1 MNKLDVPEVAKPDSL
16 DYADLTP
23 DFVLDAIE
31 SQGYLSDLRV
41 LTLNSY
47 ENRVF
52 QIGIEDSAPVIAKFY
67 RPNRWSDAQIKEE
80 HDFSLALHELEIPV
94 IPPITSANNITLHHY
109 KGHRFSLYERKGGHA
124 PDLSNLDTLYTL
136 GQHIGRIH
144 ALGCTKPFNERPILS
159 LQTFG
164 LDAREFL
171 LKNNFIPENLLP
183 AYQSLTDHLFEAI
196 EAAFIQT
203 PYDAIRLHGDC
214 HPGNII
220 VRPDSMYLVDL
231 DDARSGPAVQDIWML
246 ISGDEQSKRSQ
257 LSSIVEGYEEFY
269 DMDYRQFSL
278 IEPLRTLRLIHYA
291 GWLAKRWTDPAFP
304 RAFPWFNTERFWSEH
319 ILELREQLGEIQGPP
334 IKIQ

>member
-1 MNKLDVPEVAKPDSL
+1 MNKLDTPEVAKPDSL

-52 QIGIEDSAPVIAKFY
+52 QIGIEDNSPVIAKFY
-67 RPNRWSDAQIKEE
+67 RPNRWNDAQIIEE
-80 HDFSLALHELEIPV
+80 HNFSLALHALEIPV
-94 IPPITSANNITLHHY
+94 IPPITTNNITLHHY
-109 KGHRFSLYERKGGHA
+109 KGHRFSIYERKGGHA

-144 ALGCTKPFNERPILS
+144 ALGSTKPFNERPALS

-164 LDAREFL
+164 FNPRNFL
-171 LKNNFIPENLLP
+171 LKNNFIPANLLP

-196 EAAFIQT
+196 ETAFTQT

-257 LSSIVEGYEEFY
+257 LSSIVEGYEEFF
-269 DMDYRQFSL
+269 DMDYRQFAL
-278 IEPLRTLRLIHYA
+278 IEPLRTLRIIHYA